1 MKPSKNLD
9 KRAATWVVAA
19 VVSGLLAFSGNYLP
33 DQLIPVAFIGL
44 VIFLPS
50 TFVASYYLKR
60 AGLDSRRR
68 TAKEAPPP
76 ESPPVLYLRSFED
89 DATASAFRGDLT
101 EEENLVRAL
110 AHIGPVVA
118 IGKPGEELPLAGA
131 SRLYVTDDCW
141 QERVV
146 ELVGLARLVVIRTGL
161 SPGLMWELQTVLK
174 LSEPSRVLLAADD
187 AKEITR
193 LISEVQAVH
202 ASPPFR
208 LPFRRK
214 KLGSL
219 LGFVLFESHW
229 QPVFL
234 PVKRAAAYLLAR
246 EEHNSLMYAA
256 FMQTLRPVFDQL
268 EIRVPRPR
276 LDILKIGFWLFC
288 IALLGWAIIF
298 ASEA

>member
-1 MKPSKNLD
+1 MTPSKNLD
-9 KRAATWVVAA
+9 KKAAIWAVVT
-19 VVSGLLAFSGNYLP
+19 VVSGLLAFSGNFLP
-33 DQLIPVAFIGL
+33 DHLIPIALIGL
-44 VIFLPS
+44 VVFLPS
-50 TFVASYYLKR
+50 MFVASYYLKR

-68 TAKEAPPP
+68 TAKESPPP
-76 ESPPVLYLRSFED
+76 EAPPVLYLRSFED

-131 SRLYVTDDCW
+131 SRFYVTDDRW
-141 QERVV
+141 QERVA
-146 ELVGLARLVVIRTGL
+146 ELVGRARLVVIRTGL
-161 SPGLMWELQTVLK
+161 SPGLMWELRTVLK
-174 LSEPSRVLLAADD
+174 LSEPSRVLLAGDD

-193 LISEVQAVH
+193 LISEVQAAH

-219 LGFVLFESHW
+219 LGFVLFGAHW

-234 PVKRAAAYLLAR
+234 PVRRAAAYLLAR
-246 EEHNSLMYAA
+246 QEHNSLMYAA
-256 FMQTLRPVFDQL
+256 FIHTLRPVFDRLQ
-268 EIRVPRPR
+268 IPVPRPR
-276 LDILKIGFWLFC
+276 LDIVKIAYWLFC
-288 IALLGWAIIF
+288 IALFGWAIIF
-298 ASEA
+298 ASDA